1 MAVFADTAKEQVNAA
16 CLNDGLLIVLALNLE
31 VRSVSVENVD
41 VLSRLIYMVE
51 KIFVHERVVA
61 LRMLLRKTYI
71 LVHVE

>member
-1 MAVFADTAKEQVNAA
+1 MAVFTDTAKEQVDAA
-16 CLNDGLLIVLALNLE
+16 CLNYGLLVVLALSLE

-41 VLSRLIYMVE
+41 VLSRLINMVE
-51 KIFVHERVVA
+51 KIFVHERVVT